1 MSKEKK
7 NTDTAGHH
15 DLPDKKTL
23 VISIALLVAA
33 AVLLSWLGMQLWN
46 TRHLGNIDEYSNISS
61 PEPTAETSGAVSTDE
76 STASEAPES
85 VQQDSAPTSAESTPE
100 PEYEKTFGLDSE
112 QGDE

>member
-15 DLPDKKTL
+15 NLPGKKTL

-76 STASEAPES
+76 PTASEAPES
-85 VQQDSAPTSAESTPE
+85 VQQNSAPTSAESTPE

>member
-7 NTDTAGHH
+7 NTDAAGHH
-15 DLPDKKTL
+15 NLPDKKTL
-23 VISIALLVAA
+23 VISIALLVIA

-61 PEPTAETSGAVSTDE
+61 PEPTVETSGAVSTDE
-76 STASEAPES
+76 PTASEAPSGES

-100 PEYEKTFGLDSE
+100 PEYEKTFGLDS
-112 QGDE
+112 